1 MSTRSGQTQLHE
13 ATGDDAADR
22 LAARLTRWRPT
33 PAAKSAIVAAFAVS
47 AILQIFGVPFT
58 SSFGTR
64 TRFDM
69 DVYRIGGQIWHQG
82 FSLYADGS
90 MPFTTDGIWLPFT
103 YPPFAALLFTPLGA
117 IPLSVAS
124 IGISLVTAALLVY
137 VTKLS
142 LAVLDIGAR
151 ANRWWLATAL
161 SVATI
166 WFNPFWMTLGFG
178 QINVVLMAMIMVDV
192 FVLHRAGRRHAQGV
206 LIGIASAVK
215 LTPLVF
221 LGVFL
226 VAGRLRAVVTG
237 LAAFVGAAA
246 IGWIWMPADS
256 RTYWTDTLFHTARIG
271 QPEGRINQN
280 LNAAWLRVFGD
291 NGGSAELAWIVS
303 SVAATAL
310 ALLAV
315 LAARPTTAFA
325 PGPMTGRVDALAVTC
340 AVAVWGL
347 LVSPTTWA
355 HHWVWCIPALLLC
368 LAIGARV
375 KRRRYRITY
384 LALAGI
390 GAVIFAIGPFQLLP
404 PIEHGWSAWQHI
416 VGNAFTLWGVAL
428 LIALWRLPYRAG
440 RARPAQTTA
449 PACRRRQAMLCPP
462 APAATA

>member
-1 MSTRSGQTQLHE
+1 MPTASGQTQPRDEGGALR
-13 ATGDDAADR
+13 GQR
-22 LAARLTRWRPT
+22 LAERLTRWSPG
-33 PAAKSAIVAAFAVS
+33 PAARAAIVAAFALS
-47 AILQIFGVPFT
+47 AALQILGVPFT

-82 FSLYADGS
+82 LSLYADGS
-90 MPFTTDGIWLPFT
+90 MPFTADGIWLPFT
-103 YPPFAALLFTPLGA
+103 YQPFAALLFTPLCA
-117 IPLSVAS
+117 IPLAVAS

-142 LAVLDIGAR
+142 LAVLDIGSPG
-151 ANRWWLATAL
+151 NRWWLAIAA

-178 QINVVLMAMIMVDV
+178 QINVVLMAMIMIDV
-192 FVLHRAGRRHAQGV
+192 FVLHRAGGRRAQGV

-226 VAGRLRAVVTG
+226 VARRFRAVATG

-291 NGGSAELAWIVS
+291 AGSAAEVAWILS
-303 SVAATAL
+303 SVAATVLAL
-310 ALLAV
+310 AAV
-315 LAARPTTAFA
+315 LAARPAEAFA
-325 PGPMTGRVDALAVTC
+325 RGPMTGRVDALAITC

-355 HHWVWCIPALLLC
+355 HHWVWCVPALLLC
-368 LAIGARV
+368 LTIGWRV
-375 KRRRYRITY
+375 DERRYRATY
-384 LALAGI
+384 FGLAGT
-390 GAVIFAIGPFQLLP
+390 GVVIFAVGPFQLLP
-404 PIEHGWSAWQHI
+404 PIEHGWAAWQHLI
-416 VGNAFTLWGVAL
+416 GNAFTLWGVTL
-428 LIALWRLPYRAG
+428 LVALWRLPYRA
-440 RARPAQTTA
+440 PETTTVS
-449 PACRRRQAMLCPP
+449 
-462 APAATA
+462 ATAA